1 MAVKPEGAVLY
12 ETFNASI
19 EQNCVPIGCPGIRVG
34 FDCFVKLVVQVGKLA
49 FSAVHDVVVN

>member
-1 MAVKPEGAVLY
+1 MRPSMP
-12 ETFNASI
+12 SI
-19 EQNCVPIGCPGIRVG
+19 EQSCVPIGWPGIRVE